1 MVSDNKYE
9 NQKAEDKKEKHEE
22 KVELIQ
28 AVKSIN
34 PKVLEGVSQKKKAEI
49 IQVFSQAAV
58 SIQKSRSGPLP
69 SPEDLAE
76 YANIIP
82 NGAER
87 IMAMAEKEQGHRH
100 ELNNTISRRELNQ
113 SSTGQILGFILA
125 LITII
130 MGGVLLYLG
139 IDIAGYVAII
149 LPLAGLVGVFI
160 KKKIEDNKQ

>member
-1 MVSDNKYE
+1 MTADNTE
-9 NQKAEDKKEKHEE
+9 NQKSDDKKEIHEE
-22 KVELIQ
+22 KVDLIK

-87 IMAMAEKEQGHRH
+87 IMAMAEKEQNHRH
-100 ELNNTISRRELNQ
+100 DLNNTISRRELNQ
-113 SSTGQILGFILA
+113 SSTGQWLGFFIV
-125 LITII
+125 IF
-130 MGGVLLYLG
+130 
-139 IDIAGYVAII
+139 IAGMCGWLMFLGHSI
-149 LPLAGLVGVFI
+149 AGMIGVVSALGTLLTVFI
-160 KKKIEDNKQ
+160 LKKVEDKKKQ